1 MRSKYGLR
9 NAIAAITALILLGA
23 LFGSAQYLPRQGGQL
38 SRDQTGND
46 PLASPAWD
54 AKRLKALNEDRHKSM
69 VSDTQKLLKLA
80 RELDAEIAS
89 NPTGKL
95 TSEELHK
102 VAAIE
107 KLAHSVKS
115 KMAQTFT
122 GGPSIQPLGPI
133 IQPGGP

>member
-1 MRSKYGLR
+1 MRSKHGLR
-9 NAIAAITALILLGA
+9 NAIAATTALILLGA
-23 LFGSAQYLPRQGGQL
+23 LLGSAQYLPRQGGQT
-38 SRDQTGND
+38 SRDQTDD
-46 PLASPAWD
+46 PLAGPAWD

-89 NPTGKL
+89 NPTGTL
-95 TSEELHK
+95 TPEELHK

-122 GGPSIQPLGPI
+122 GGPSVQPLGPI